1 MGQPRLHQINKGL
14 ELPINGAPNQHI
26 KPGATVSK
34 VALVADDYL
43 YMKPSMRIKEGETVK
58 RGQALFE
65 DRKAPG
71 AVFTAPAAGKVLEI
85 NRGERRKLLSVV
97 IELNE
102 NELSGNVGDQDLQA
116 YDSYRGA
123 DVSKYDLN
131 SMKQLL
137 SDSGLWT
144 AIRVRPMS
152 RVPALEENTEA
163 LFVTAMDS
171 NPLAADTAVVL
182 AGKEEDF
189 ALGLKALSLITKGS
203 LYVCGAPKLKDTLVK
218 ATNGISNAS
227 VELFDGPHPAGLVG
241 THIHFV
247 YPVNRERKAWH
258 IGFQDVI
265 AVGRLVK
272 TGKLDVER
280 VISIAGPAVF
290 NPSLVQTRLGA
301 EVAPLVKAFLPER
314 EFRIIDG
321 SALYGRTVNGSSA
334 KTEGYLGRYR
344 NQLTCLLEDRER
356 VFFGWLIPGAEKFSV
371 TRAFS
376 SVFALGAFGGSKKFD
391 FTTTT
396 NGSHRAMVPIGMY
409 ERIMPLDIMPT
420 FLLRSLAMDDMEKAE
435 ALGCLELDEEDLAL
449 CTFACPGKEDYG
461 VALRRNL
468 DVMWKEG

>member
-1 MGQPRLHQINKGL
+1 MGQPRLHQITKGL
-14 ELPINGAPNQHI
+14 ALPIKGAPSQHI
-26 KPGATVSK
+26 KQGATVTK

-43 YMKPSMRIKEGETVK
+43 YMKPSMRVKEGETVK

-71 AVFTAPAAGKVLEI
+71 AVYTAPGAGKVVEI
-85 NRGERRKLLSVV
+85 NRGDRRKLLSVV

-102 NELSGNVGDQDLQA
+102 NELKGTAGAEDLQA
-116 YDSYRGA
+116 YDSYKGS
-123 DVSKYDLN
+123 DVSKYDLQ

-189 ALGLKALSLITKGS
+189 ALGLKALSLITQGA
-203 LYVCGAPKLKDTLVK
+203 LYVCGAPQQQETLVK
-218 ATNGISNAS
+218 ATNGISNAN
-227 VELFDGPHPAGLVG
+227 VELFAGPHPAGLVG
-241 THIHFV
+241 THIHFIH
-247 YPVNRERKAWH
+247 PVNRERKAWH

-265 AVGRLVK
+265 AVGRLIK
-272 TGKLDVER
+272 TGHLDVER

-290 NPSLVQTRLGA
+290 DPSLVKTRLGA

-321 SALYGRTVNGSSA
+321 SAFYGRTVNGSHA

-376 SVFALGAFGGSKKFD
+376 SVFALGAFGGEKKFD

-396 NGSHRAMVPIGMY
+396 HGSHRAMVPIGMY
-409 ERIMPLDIMPT
+409 ERIMHFIFMLT
-420 FLLRSLAMDDMEKAE
+420 SLLRPLW
-435 ALGCLELDEEDLAL
+435 
-449 CTFACPGKEDYG
+449 
-461 VALRRNL
+461 L
-468 DVMWKEG
+468 DVRERQKRWVA